1 MNTEIRVSVGNKT
14 IAVPRGTT
22 VADVF
27 SKAGLLLDG
36 RYEDNPIVGARING
50 ELQPL
55 GYCILTEKA
64 NAEPIQIF
72 DFYGRR
78 IYRHSLV
85 FLLCMAANQLFPHRS
100 LSVWHSMYNA
110 LYFGFT
116 DGETI
121 SRSDIDAITSRMK
134 SIARNNYPIEFTAL
148 PCEEAIKYFKKQKEE
163 TTVSLLSNQNNPN
176 VALYKVEEF
185 YDIAYEPLAPRTGLL
200 TVWDLIPYTERGMLL
215 RYPESDNVTEVGPV
229 RDNPKLFGVF
239 QEYKQWGKILGVSC
253 LGQMNRKVTG
263 GTVEEYIRL
272 SESLQKKKMFALAD
286 NIVNK
291 NAKSVFISGPSSSG
305 KTTFAKKLCEQLSLM
320 GYNPIQISL
329 DDYYKPRTD
338 IPRDKNGEIDYECLE
353 ALRTDL
359 FNDTMQAIFKGEE
372 VKLPKWSFA
381 KQERTFHNKSVKL
394 DEFTVFVI
402 EGIHALN
409 PVFTSCVPQDSLY
422 KVYISALTQLTL
434 DNHNRISTTDT
445 RILRRI
451 IRDNR
456 TRDISASE
464 TLAMWKSVTKGEK
477 KHIFPFQMNADT
489 MFNTSLDY
497 EIGVLSTYAIPLLSE
512 VGPDKGGAYTEAR
525 RLLSFLK
532 NINPIPAGP
541 VPSDSLLR
549 EFIGDSDYED

>member
-1 MNTEIRVSVGNKT
+1 MSTEIRVTVGKKT
-14 IAVPRGTT
+14 IAAPRGTT
-22 VADVF
+22 VEEVF
-27 SKAGLLLDG
+27 LKAGLLLDG
-36 RYEDNPIVGARING
+36 RYEDNPIVGAIVNG
-50 ELQPL
+50 ELHPL
-55 GYCILTEKA
+55 GYCILTEKTK
-64 NAEPIQIF
+64 AEPIHIF

-78 IYRHSLV
+78 IYRHSLS
-85 FLLCMAANQLFPHRS
+85 FLLCMAVNQLFPDRS
-100 LSVWHSMYNA
+100 MSIWHSMYNA
-110 LYFGFT
+110 LYFSFT
-116 DGETI
+116 DGELI
-121 SRSDIDAITSRMK
+121 SETDIEAINSRMK

-148 PCEEAIKYFKKQKEE
+148 PCEEAIKYFTKQNED
-163 TTVSLLSNQNNPN
+163 TTVSLLSNQNNAE
-176 VALYKVEEF
+176 VDLYKVKNY

-200 TVWDLIPYTERGMLL
+200 TVWDLIPYTDKGMLL
-215 RYPESDNVTEVGPV
+215 RYPESENVTEVGPV
-229 RDNPKLFGVF
+229 RDNPKLYGVF
-239 QEYKQWGKILGVSC
+239 QEYKQWGRILGVSC

-272 SESLQKKKMFALAD
+272 SESLQKKKLFALAD
-286 NIVNK
+286 NIVKK
-291 NAKSVFISGPSSSG
+291 NSKSVFISGPSSSG

-320 GYNPIQISL
+320 GYKPIQISL
-329 DDYYKPRTD
+329 DDYYKPRVD
-338 IPRDKNGEIDYECLE
+338 IPKDKNGDYDYECVE
-353 ALRTDL
+353 ALLTDM
-359 FNDTMQAIFKGEE
+359 FNDTMQAIFRGEE
-372 VKLPKWSFA
+372 VQLPKWSFA
-381 KQERTFHNKSVKL
+381 KQVRTFHKKPVKL

-409 PVFTSCVPQDSLY
+409 PIFTSCVPQDSLY

-456 TRDISASE
+456 TRGVSASE
-464 TLAMWKSVTKGEK
+464 TLSMWKSVTSGEK

-512 VGPDKGGAYTEAR
+512 VGPDRGGAYTEAR